1 MLEEWTR
8 ELSVELG
15 IEEEVDIDLI
25 LDIAKVAAHR
35 VERPAAPV
43 TTYLVG
49 LAAGRAGGDRAATER
64 AAQAVM
70 TLSREWGKG
79 PE

>member
-8 ELSVELG
+8 ELSAELG
-15 IEEEVDIDLI
+15 IEEEVDVDLI

-49 LAAGRAGGDRAATER
+49 LAAGRAGGDPDATER

-70 TLSREWGKG
+70 TLSREWDKQS
-79 PE
+79 E

>member
-8 ELSVELG
+8 ELSAELG
-15 IEEEVDIDLI
+15 IEEEVDVDLI

-49 LAAGRAGGDRAATER
+49 LAAGRAGGDRDATER

-70 TLSREWGKG
+70 TLSREWDKQS
-79 PE
+79 E